1 MTISSSERAG
11 EARRTGIPRKRWNN
25 KGSFHA
31 KQRMSELR
39 ARKARLATMAL
50 AREFCDA
57 VGAKTYDETRAA
69 LVQHGYRWEG
79 WSEARKQEFYRSV
92 LAALSAKDGR

>member
-1 MTISSSERAG
+1 MASTAGRTRAH
-11 EARRTGIPRKRWNN
+11 KRWNN

-39 ARKARLATMAL
+39 DRKDRLETGKLFAEF
-50 AREFCDA
+50 REA

-69 LVQHGYRWEG
+69 LIQYGYRWEG
-79 WSEARKQEFYRSV
+79 WSEARKREFYR
-92 LAALSAKDGR
+92 AALSSKTGGV